1 MQAENMIQQYMAE
14 RVDRQI
20 AWYNKKAAINKTY
33 HYLCRTIIMTFS
45 AAIPVI
51 ALVHFNSE
59 IKDVTL
65 GVLGAIVAVLSGMA
79 SLMSYQEKWT
89 EYRLSAEEL
98 MHEKMA
104 YFTKTEHYKE
114 QGFDFFVTR
123 VEEILKGE
131 RTTWSLN
138 SRKSI

>member
-1 MQAENMIQQYMAE
+1 MQAEDTMQQYMTE
-14 RVDRQI
+14 RVDTQI

-33 HYLCRTIIMTFS
+33 HYLGKTVIMCFS

-51 ALVHFNSE
+51 ALVRFNSE
-59 IKDVTL
+59 IKDIIL
-65 GVLGAIVAVLSGMA
+65 GVLGAIIAILSGMA

-89 EYRLSAEEL
+89 EYRLAAEEL
-98 MHEKMA
+98 MHEKMT
-104 YFTKTEHYKE
+104 YLTRTEHYKE
-114 QGFDFFVTR
+114 QGFDSFVAR

-131 RTTWSLN
+131 RTKWSLN